1 MRTMVARSL
10 ISGSL
15 LGVALTLTACGGGGT
30 PAGQLPW
37 NASST
42 PAAPTAT
49 SSAPVTAPPPVP
61 SQTEQTGQ
69 AGQTGQTAKPQAR
82 TPKPE
87 GSTAGKRQEGSGPAP
102 RGGLGKTVDCGQID
116 GPTGK
121 IDVVAE
127 AMPAGTVGCTEA
139 INVLSD
145 YLAQAP
151 TKAEGTAHVLSVD
164 GWQCAYDGGAVG
176 SGLIGCG
183 GKGLSFH
190 GQP

>member
-30 PAGQLPW
+30 QAGQLPW

-49 SSAPVTAPPPVP
+49 SSAPVTAASSVP
-61 SQTEQTGQ
+61 SPT
-69 AGQTGQTAKPQAR
+69 GQTGQTAKPQTRA
-82 TPKPE
+82 PKPE
-87 GSTAGKRQEGSGPAP
+87 GSTTGNRQEGSDPAP
-102 RGGLGKTVDCGQID
+102 RGGLGKTVDCGPID

>member
-15 LGVALTLTACGGGGT
+15 LGVALTLTACGGGGIS
-30 PAGQLPW
+30 AGQLPGS
-37 NASST
+37 AVST

-49 SSAPVTAPPPVP
+49 PSAPATTPS
-61 SQTEQTGQ
+61 SQTVPDAQT
-69 AGQTGQTAKPQAR
+69 GQTGQTAKPQAR
-82 TPKPE
+82 APKPAS
-87 GSTAGKRQEGSGPAP
+87 STAGKRDGSGPAP
-102 RGGLGKTVDCGQID
+102 RGGLGKTVDCGPID

-139 INVLSD
+139 IDVLSD

-151 TKAEGTAHVLSVD
+151 TKAEGTAHVLTVD
-164 GWQCAYDGGAVG
+164 GWQCAYDGGTAG
-176 SGLIGCG
+176 SGMIGCG

>member
-1 MRTMVARSL
+1 MRKLVARTV

-15 LGVALTLTACGGGGT
+15 LGVALTIAACGGGT
-30 PAGQLPW
+30 QAAQSL
-37 NASST
+37 ATS
-42 PAAPTAT
+42 AAPTAT
-49 SSAPVTAPPPVP
+49 SSAPAPSTTASAVP
-61 SQTEQTGQ
+61 TQ
-69 AGQTGQTAKPQAR
+69 PQAR
-82 TPKPE
+82 APKPTPSGRQTE
-87 GSTAGKRQEGSGPAP
+87 GTAAPKRKADGSGPSGK
-102 RGGLGKTVDCGQID
+102 RGDLGKTVDCGKID

-139 INVLSD
+139 IDVLSD

-151 TKAEGTAHVLSVD
+151 TKSQGTAHVLDVD

>member
-30 PAGQLPW
+30 AAGQLSW

-49 SSAPVTAPPPVP
+49 SSAPVAAPSSVQAVPDAKTPP
-61 SQTEQTGQ
+61 
-69 AGQTGQTAKPQAR
+69 PQAR
-82 TPKPE
+82 APQRQ
-87 GSTAGKRQEGSGPAP
+87 GSTAGKRQDGSGPAP

-139 INVLSD
+139 IDVLSD

-151 TKAEGTAHVLSVD
+151 TKAEGTAHVLTVD
-164 GWQCAYDGGAVG
+164 GWQCAYDGGTAG

>member
-1 MRTMVARSL
+1 MRKLVARTV

-15 LGVALTLTACGGGGT
+15 LGVALTIAACDGGAQAAQPFAT
-30 PAGQLPW
+30 
-37 NASST
+37 S
-42 PAAPTAT
+42 AAPTAT
-49 SSAPVTAPPPVP
+49 SSAPAPSTTASAVP
-61 SQTEQTGQ
+61 TQ
-69 AGQTGQTAKPQAR
+69 PQAR
-82 TPKPE
+82 APKPTPSGRQAE
-87 GSTAGKRQEGSGPAP
+87 GASADKQKAALPKRGE
-102 RGGLGKTVDCGQID
+102 LGKTVDCGKID

-139 INVLSD
+139 IDVLSD

-151 TKAEGTAHVLSVD
+151 TKSQGTAHVLDVD